1 MTNKGLIS
9 NTHKLQFK
17 KKEKKEMRA
26 KWVHL
31 VIRKFGVFEVSV
43 TFITI
48 VIMSVQQSLSLNT
61 HNKITKYRNTKIYLI
76 IPLHHLIIEAILFLD
91 PQYVSFVCIYVL
103 YFACLLHK
111 LRAQDSF

>member
-1 MTNKGLIS
+1 
-9 NTHKLQFK
+9 
-17 KKEKKEMRA
+17 
-26 KWVHL
+26 
-31 VIRKFGVFEVSV
+31 V